1 LALTVELLNRL
12 LAALPPTEAALNF
25 LKRSDL
31 TQIVST
37 GERTSYSPAEH
48 WLRIYKVRQGS
59 TMKARIITYG
69 FSSLLLALEKLHPQ
83 DPLTITAFDTN
94 EWLGVFWSDQADQL
108 IGFVLVK
115 RRTPQQGQEGLD
127 WFVRNM
133 T

>member
-83 DPLTITAFDTN
+83 DPSPSLRSTQMN
-94 EWLGVFWSDQADQL
+94 GWGSS
-108 IGFVLVK
+108 
-115 RRTPQQGQEGLD
+115 GQI
-127 WFVRNM
+127 RPINS
-133 T
+133 